1 MRVLGIVEGQ
11 GLLFERCCRFERVKV
26 LVGEL
31 VAHRKTLISQLLCCL
46 RRPLQ
51 AQSSQVF
58 KISTSCAYKFAHRS
72 LQTEQNSA

>member
-31 VAHRKTLISQLLCCL
+31 VAHRKMLISQLLCCL

-51 AQSSQVF
+51 VHSNHVF
-58 KISTSCAYKFAHRS
+58 KIQHIMRLQVRSPFAS
-72 LQTEQNSA
+72 D